1 MGGLTLDDAELQE
14 ITGGY
19 QRPADQLRF
28 LHERGF
34 FRATLHRGR
43 VLLERSHYDA
53 VTRGQLGGAQQQRRP
68 MLKSQR
74 QKATA

>member
-1 MGGLTLDDAELQE
+1 MPGGLTFDDDELQE

-19 QRPADQLRF
+19 VRPADQLRF
-28 LHERGF
+28 LLSRGF

-53 VTRGQLGGAQQQRRP
+53 VTRGQITDAQPRRP
-68 MLKSQR
+68 MRKSER